1 MKLNNNL
8 IKNNNLHGVL
18 LCGNNMISFY
28 KKFGWK
34 IINSQNTVLEDKNT
48 RLVKIKK
55 PFNIKTRTVFQHSF
69 QQFF

>member
-48 RLVKIKK
+48 RLVKLFFNKK
-55 PFNIKTRTVFQHSF
+55 SSKNSSNYYIYK
-69 QQFF
+69 